1 MTDAVDGCIFCRIVA
16 GEIPATVVH
25 ETPDTIA
32 FRDINPRAPV
42 HVLVIP
48 RRHIAS
54 LDALGA
60 DDHALAGRLLLVA
73 GDVARQE
80 GIADRGYRVI
90 ANVGAWGGQTVDH
103 LHLHVM
109 GGRAFHWPPG

>member
-1 MTDAVDGCIFCRIVA
+1 MPEPCLFCRIVK

-25 ETPDTIA
+25 HTEDTLA

-42 HVLVIP
+42 HILVIP
-48 RRHIAS
+48 TRHVAS
-54 LDALGA
+54 IDELGPDDA
-60 DDHALAGRLLLVA
+60 ALAGRLLLAA
-73 GDVARQE
+73 GEIARQE
-80 GIADRGYRVI
+80 GIADQGYRVI
-90 ANVGAWGGQTVDH
+90 SNIGTWGGQTVNH

>member
-1 MTDAVDGCIFCRIVA
+1 MADACIFCRIVA

-25 ETPDTIA
+25 ETPDTLA

-42 HVLVIP
+42 HVLLIP
-48 RRHIAS
+48 RRHVAS
-54 LDALGA
+54 IEALGPE
-60 DDHALAGRLLLVA
+60 DHDLAGRLLLAA
-73 GDVARQE
+73 GEIARQE

-90 ANVGAWGGQTVDH
+90 SNVGAWGGQTVDH

>member
-1 MTDAVDGCIFCRIVA
+1 MADACLFCRIVA
-16 GEIPATVVH
+16 GEIPAAVVH
-25 ETPDTIA
+25 ETPDTLA

-48 RRHIAS
+48 RRHLSSIAELEA
-54 LDALGA
+54 LDIE
-60 DDHALAGRLLLVA
+60 LAGRLLLVA
-73 GDVARQE
+73 AEVARQE

-90 ANVGAWGGQTVDH
+90 SNVGAWGGQTVDH

>member
-1 MTDAVDGCIFCRIVA
+1 MAEACLFCRIAA
-16 GEIPATVVH
+16 GDIPATIVH
-25 ETPDTIA
+25 ETPETLA

-48 RRHIAS
+48 RRHLASIAELAAAD
-54 LDALGA
+54 LD
-60 DDHALAGRLLLVA
+60 LAGRLLLVA
-73 GDVARQE
+73 GEVARQE
-80 GIADRGYRVI
+80 GIADRGYRLI
-90 ANVGAWGGQTVDH
+90 SNVGAWGGQTVDH

>member
-1 MTDAVDGCIFCRIVA
+1 MPEPCLFCRIVA
-16 GEIPATVVH
+16 GEIPATIVH
-25 ETPDTIA
+25 ETPTTLA

-48 RRHIAS
+48 RRH
-54 LDALGA
+54 LGSI
-60 DDHALAGRLLLVA
+60 DDLGPDDTELAGQLLIA
-73 GDVARQE
+73 AADVARQE
-80 GIADRGYRVI
+80 GLADQGYRVI
-90 ANVGAWGGQTVDH
+90 SNIGAWGGQTVHH

>member
-1 MTDAVDGCIFCRIVA
+1 VAEACLFCRIVA
-16 GEIPATVVH
+16 GEIPATIVH
-25 ETPDTIA
+25 ETPETLA

-48 RRHIAS
+48 RRHVGS
-54 LDALGA
+54 LDGLGPE
-60 DDHALAGRLLLVA
+60 DGDLAGRLLIA
-73 GDVARQE
+73 AAEVARRE
-80 GIADRGYRVI
+80 GLAERGYRLI
-90 ANVGAWGGQTVDH
+90 SNVGAWGGQTVDH

>member
-1 MTDAVDGCIFCRIVA
+1 VADACIFCRIA
-16 GEIPATVVH
+16 SGEIPAVVVH
-25 ETPDTIA
+25 ETPDTVA

-48 RRHIAS
+48 RRH
-54 LDALGA
+54 LGSIGELGPE
-60 DDHALAGRLLLVA
+60 DQDLAGRLLLA
-73 GDVARQE
+73 AADIARQE
-80 GIADRGYRVI
+80 GIADQGYRVI
-90 ANVGAWGGQTVDH
+90 SNIGAWGGQTVDH

>member
-1 MTDAVDGCIFCRIVA
+1 MADACIFCRIAA

-25 ETPDTIA
+25 ETPDTVA
-32 FRDINPRAPV
+32 FRDISPRSPV

-48 RRHIAS
+48 RRHVASIAE
-54 LDALGA
+54 LGPE
-60 DDHALAGRLLLVA
+60 DQALAGRLLLAA
-73 GDVARQE
+73 GEVARQE
-80 GIADRGYRVI
+80 GLTDHGYRVI
-90 ANVGAWGGQTVDH
+90 SNIGAWGGQTVDH

>member
-1 MTDAVDGCIFCRIVA
+1 MADACIFCRIAA

-25 ETPDTIA
+25 ETPDTLA
-32 FRDINPRAPV
+32 FRDINPRSPV

-48 RRHIAS
+48 RRHVASIAE
-54 LDALGA
+54 LGPE
-60 DDHALAGRLLLVA
+60 DQELAGRLLLAA
-73 GDVARQE
+73 GEVARQE
-80 GIADRGYRVI
+80 GITDQGYRVI
-90 ANVGAWGGQTVDH
+90 SNIGAWGGQTVDH

>member
-1 MTDAVDGCIFCRIVA
+1 MADACLFCRIVA

-25 ETPDTIA
+25 ETPDTVA

-48 RRHIAS
+48 RRHLSSIAE
-54 LDALGA
+54 LEAPDLE
-60 DDHALAGRLLLVA
+60 LAGRLLLVA
-73 GDVARQE
+73 GEVARQE

-90 ANVGAWGGQTVDH
+90 SNIGAWGGQTVDH

-109 GGRAFHWPPG
+109 GGRTFHWPPG